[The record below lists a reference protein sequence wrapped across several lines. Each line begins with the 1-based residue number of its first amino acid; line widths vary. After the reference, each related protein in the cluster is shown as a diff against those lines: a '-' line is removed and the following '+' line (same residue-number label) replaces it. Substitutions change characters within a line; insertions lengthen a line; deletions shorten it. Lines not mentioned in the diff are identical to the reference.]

1 MKLNKI
7 ILIVFLVIWSVLCIK
22 LGEYKVEHKIDQVI
36 KENINLKKRIDSL
49 IMCVK
54 ILNKYE

>member
-1 MKLNKI
+1 MRLNKI

-22 LGEYKVEHKIDQVI
+22 IGEYKVEHKIDQVT
-36 KENINLKKRIDSL
+36 KENISLKKRLNSL

-54 ILNKYE
+54 ILNK

>member
-1 MKLNKI
+1 MKLSKI

-54 ILNKYE
+54 ILNK